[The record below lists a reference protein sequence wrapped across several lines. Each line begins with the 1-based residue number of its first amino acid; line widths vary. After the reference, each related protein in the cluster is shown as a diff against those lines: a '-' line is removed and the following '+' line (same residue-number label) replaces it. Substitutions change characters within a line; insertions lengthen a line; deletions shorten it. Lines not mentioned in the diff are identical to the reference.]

1 VSLFLLACNL
11 TLTISPLLA
20 AKFVRSMS
28 KTLPNRVCLYDTR
41 TENGQVLKVALNII
55 YTNSITSET
64 IQEDSNIIKYV
75 IEFAKDWNI
84 SMIPHVI
91 QTQLKKDIDSGSE
104 VPSLFNQFLIALN
117 LGDNAL
123 AAQYYAAPVRA
134 EWSGE
139 RNSDGGSGIGGNDKI
154 MDDKEDTDEEKD
166 EDVDQDSG
174 DEAGYSEDEEDS
186 SGDEDEHSENQQP
199 EEDESI
205 DSTDK
210 EEKVRYFSSI
220 RSGG

>member
-1 VSLFLLACNL
+1 M
-11 TLTISPLLA
+11 
-20 AKFVRSMS
+20 KQ
-28 KTLPNRVCLYDTR
+28 D
-41 TENGQVLKVALNII
+41 
-55 YTNSITSET
+55 
-64 IQEDSNIIKYV
+64 
-75 IEFAKDWNI
+75 IE
-84 SMIPHVI
+84 
-91 QTQLKKDIDSGSE
+91 SGSE

-139 RNSDGGSGIGGNDKI
+139 RKLDSGLGTGGNVEV